1 MVSDTF
7 VPVQILKG
15 IYLGLVAGIIPAL
28 VAFAFGF
35 LFKYVTGLTI
45 PAFGVVVLSVAIAGV
60 NGGLMA
66 FTTPEIVRSVTLI
79 TALTVVLMLSFYTHA
94 QGDKLGGQL
103 PKRISLRS
111 LRGRK
116 LSADVVEF
124 VGSRGQVT
132 VAVIGDVGDIE
143 GYPPLPEDLR
153 QQIRETEWSFPADL
167 PLAELEQ
174 RFEDRLASEFDV
186 GEAHATIDERARA
199 TVQAAPPMSGVSK
212 RVPSGKRAVSL
223 DALVPTGV
231 ARGDSVTLLTPE
243 TSVTGTVVSAK
254 STTEKKEKK
263 SGEAATGSGGGGDG
277 GSPPGEPEVRP
288 DGGERRFAARPSS
301 DLRSDG
307 GEVVETATLPRAPT
321 TTGGEGRIT
330 VAVDRSEAETLLDA
344 PEGRVVVTAR
354 GTRREFE
361 LVTLLRRAG
370 QRLRRLSVGAGSPL
384 DGVTIGEAS
393 VRETYGV
400 VVLAVRH
407 DGEWTMAPRGTT
419 HLAAGDDLFVVGSR
433 EAGKAFEEAVV

>member
-7 VPVQILKG
+7 VPVQVLKG
-15 IYLGLVAGIIPAL
+15 IYLGLVAGIVPAL

-45 PAFGVVVLSVAIAGV
+45 PALGVVVLSVAIAGV

-94 QGDKLGGQL
+94 QGDKLGAKL

-111 LRGRK
+111 LRERK

-132 VAVIGDVGDIE
+132 VSVVGDVADVE

-153 QQIRETEWSFPADL
+153 TKIREAEWSFPADL

-174 RFEDRLASEFDV
+174 RFEDRLTSEFDV
-186 GEAHATIDERARA
+186 ADAHVTIDERARA

-212 RVPSGKRAVSL
+212 RVPAGKRAVSV
-223 DALVPTGV
+223 DALVPTGL
-231 ARGDSVTLLTPE
+231 ARGDTVTVLTPE
-243 TSVTGTVVSAK
+243 SAVSGTVVSAK
-254 STTEKKEKK
+254 STIQKKEKK
-263 SGEAATGSGGGGDG
+263 ATTGAGTSGGGDG
-277 GSPPGEPEVRP
+277 SSPGEPE
-288 DGGERRFAARPSS
+288 
-301 DLRSDG
+301 LRSDG
-307 GEVVETATLPRAPT
+307 GEVVEAPVTPRAPT

-330 VAVDRSEAETLLDA
+330 VAVDRSDAEALLDA

-354 GTRREFE
+354 GTRREYE

-370 QRLRRLSVGAGSPL
+370 QRLRRVTVGSGGPL
-384 DGVTIGEAS
+384 DDVTIGETG

-407 DGEWTMAPRGTT
+407 EGEWTMAPRGDTRI
-419 HLAAGDDLFVVGSR
+419 AAGDDLFVVGSR
-433 EAGKAFEEAVV
+433 EAGRAFEEAVV